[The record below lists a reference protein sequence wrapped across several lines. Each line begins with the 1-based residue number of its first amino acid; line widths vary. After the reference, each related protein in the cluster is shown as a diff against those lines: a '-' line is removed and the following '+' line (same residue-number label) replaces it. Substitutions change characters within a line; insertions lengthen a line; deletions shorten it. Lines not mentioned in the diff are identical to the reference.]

1 MRPRAIRITAENNRK
16 NFADMCGPFL
26 SRTGYITL
34 PGRERA
40 VSRCRFILVSL
51 NVSIK
56 RKSVKEITLGNL
68 TVNSIHL
75 SKCLSKIR
83 CLSL

>member
-1 MRPRAIRITAENNRK
+1 MRPRAIHITAENNRK

-51 NVSIK
+51 NVS
-56 RKSVKEITLGNL
+56 L
-68 TVNSIHL
+68 NS
-75 SKCLSKIR
+75 
-83 CLSL
+83 